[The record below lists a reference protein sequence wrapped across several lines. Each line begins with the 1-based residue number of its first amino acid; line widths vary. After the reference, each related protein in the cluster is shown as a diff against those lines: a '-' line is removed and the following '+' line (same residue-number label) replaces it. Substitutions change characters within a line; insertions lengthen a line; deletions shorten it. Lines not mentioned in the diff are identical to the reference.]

1 MMRTPGQIYCDI
13 QDAEAEILLAAFQGY
28 DAEVAIHTLKQLTA
42 EMKASTARVVFE
54 EMNRDPGKF
63 YPMET
68 CALAVQF
75 AEALIKAGVIP
86 APQKEEK

>member
-1 MMRTPGQIYCDI
+1 MTEFYLPPKLDPNCQCICHTQPGV
-13 QDAEAEILLAAFQGY
+13 LHLAACCGPPP
-28 DAEVAIHTLKQLTA
+28 HNP
-42 EMKASTARVVFE
+42 ARVVFE

-86 APQKEEK
+86 APQKDAEQ

>member
-1 MMRTPGQIYCDI
+1 MTTHNPI
-13 QDAEAEILLAAFQGY
+13 
-28 DAEVAIHTLKQLTA
+28 
-42 EMKASTARVVFE
+42 RVVFD

-86 APQKEEK
+86 APQKDAEK

>member
-1 MMRTPGQIYCDI
+1 MP
-13 QDAEAEILLAAFQGY
+13 ALFWQGRKG
-28 DAEVAIHTLKQLTA
+28 VQMTTHNPI
-42 EMKASTARVVFE
+42 RVVFD

>member
-1 MMRTPGQIYCDI
+1 MIIDTGT
-13 QDAEAEILLAAFQGY
+13 
-28 DAEVAIHTLKQLTA
+28 H
-42 EMKASTARVVFE
+42 TARVVFE

-86 APQKEEK
+86 APQKDAEK